1 MYAGQTSPFF
11 SNIKSRDFLTFFI
24 AQLIQPIDSKNWCPV
39 FFQQTSSDFCTLQQ
53 NSTAVK
59 VYYQTHSLTPKNVL
73 FGFLFNC
80 FLLQMLLLLKV
91 SMQSQKSLY
100 RWRMYQDYWVEMF
113 NYLAIQ
119 NLLPRTIHFS
129 WLFGLKSHLQIPFTG
144 TYLMQFRE

>member
-1 MYAGQTSPFF
+1 MQRSLFGNGVLCLVNFQRDC
-11 SNIKSRDFLTFFI
+11 IKKLVSCF
-24 AQLIQPIDSKNWCPV
+24 

-119 NLLPRTIHFS
+119 NLLPRTIHYS

-144 TYLMQFRE
+144 I